1 MPLLQQKEK
10 RKSRSV
16 CYGFSEVDNVGFEPT
31 TR

>member
-1 MPLLQQKEK
+1 MPLLLRKGK

-16 CYGFSEVDNVGFEPT
+16 CCGFSEVDNVGFEPT